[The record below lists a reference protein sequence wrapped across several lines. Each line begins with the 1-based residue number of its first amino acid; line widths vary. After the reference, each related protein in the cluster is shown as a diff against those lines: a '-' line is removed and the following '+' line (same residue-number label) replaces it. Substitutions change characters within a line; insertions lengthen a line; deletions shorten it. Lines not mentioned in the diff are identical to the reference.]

1 MSSELIAVL
10 GIVCLIVL
18 ILLRLWI
25 AAAMSI
31 VGFVGFALL
40 MGLKPA
46 LGVLAQIPFSTVNYY
61 PLTTI
66 PLFVFMGVIL
76 FNTGIGKDLYD
87 FAYAWV
93 GSLRG
98 GLAMATT
105 VACAVFGAITGISAP
120 ALVTMGKVA
129 IPEMRKRGYGESFAT
144 GCVACAGTLAILI
157 PPSIPMIIY
166 GVLTQ
171 KSIGQLFMAGIIP
184 GIMLMS
190 MYLVLVAIW
199 TGIRPSVAPKGEKS
213 TMKHK
218 MVTLWHVWPAL
229 VLVALVLGGIYG
241 GIFTPT
247 EAGAIGAFGACVITA
262 AMRRLKFKIFVDSL
276 LEAAKMTAF
285 ILILIVGAY
294 ILMKFLAVS
303 GLTNLLETTVGGMD
317 VPHWVVMLFLIV
329 IYIVLGMVL
338 DITSAVI
345 MTIPVVF
352 PIVTGMGY
360 DPIWFGVVT
369 ILLIQ
374 MGLVTPPVGLD
385 VFILGG
391 AINVP
396 LFTIFK
402 GVAPYV
408 VVDLLCIVILMIFPS
423 IATWLPYTM

>member
-1 MSSELIAVL
+1 MSSELLAAI
-10 GIVCLIVL
+10 GIVILIVL

-31 VGFVGFALL
+31 VGFVGFGLV
-40 MGLKPA
+40 MGWKPA

-93 GSLRG
+93 GRFRG

-129 IPEMRKRGYGESFAT
+129 IPEMRKRGYGESFSA

-166 GVLTQ
+166 GILTQ
-171 KSIGQLFMAGIIP
+171 KSIGQLFMAGIMP
-184 GIMLMS
+184 GIMLMGL
-190 MYLVLVAIW
+190 YIVLIAVW
-199 TGIRPSVAPKGEKS
+199 TRIRPSVAPAGDKS
-213 TMKHK
+213 TMKVK
-218 MVTLWHVWPAL
+218 MVTLWHVWPAILL
-229 VLVALVLGGIYG
+229 VLLVLGGIYG
-241 GIFTPT
+241 GVFTPT
-247 EAGAIGAFGACVITA
+247 EAGAIGAFGACLITL
-262 AMRRLKFKIFVDSL
+262 AMRRLNFKMFVASL

-294 ILMKFLAVS
+294 VLMKFLAVS
-303 GLTNLLETTVGGMD
+303 GLTNLLETEVGGMD
-317 VPHWVVMLFLIV
+317 VPHWVVMLVLIV

-338 DITSAVI
+338 DVTSAVI

-352 PIVTGMGY
+352 PIVTAMGY
-360 DPIWFGVVT
+360 DPIWFGVVI

-408 VVDLLCIVILMIFPS
+408 VVDLVCIVILMIFPS

>member
-1 MSSELIAVL
+1 MSSELIATL
-10 GIVCLIVL
+10 GIVILIVL

-40 MGLKPA
+40 MGFKPA

-87 FAYAWV
+87 AAYAWV
-93 GSLRG
+93 GSVRG

-105 VACAVFGAITGISAP
+105 VACAIFGAITGISAP

-166 GVLTQ
+166 GILTQ
-171 KSIGQLFMAGIIP
+171 KSIGQLFMAGIMP
-184 GIMLMS
+184 GILLMCL
-190 MYLVLVAIW
+190 YIVVIFIW
-199 TGIRPSVAPKGEKS
+199 TRVKPQVAPAGEKT
-213 TMKHK
+213 TMKRK
-218 MVTLWHVWPAL
+218 MVTAGRIWPTVLL
-229 VLVALVLGGIYG
+229 VLLVLGGIYG

-247 EAGAIGAFGACVITA
+247 EAGAIGAFGACLITLL
-262 AMRRLKFKIFVDSL
+262 MRRLNFKMFVASL

-294 ILMKFLAVS
+294 VLMKFLAVS
-303 GLTNLLETTVGGMD
+303 GLTNLLETQVGGMD
-317 VPHWVVMLFLIV
+317 VPRWVVMLVLIV
-329 IYIVLGMVL
+329 IYIILGMVL

-352 PIVTGMGY
+352 PIITGLGY
-360 DPIWFGVVT
+360 DPIWFGIVI

-408 VVDLLCIVILMIFPS
+408 VADLVCIVILMIFPS